1 MEVQRATIST
11 VPMDAPTKPQAW
23 VQKLRRARVVV
34 RRPHFQGR
42 RAIAYLNHSG
52 PLPRVGIRKL
62 SICPKRDGIRGRSLH
77 LLSLTSTSTMV
88 WRETFYA
95 CSPL

>member
-1 MEVQRATIST
+1 M
-11 VPMDAPTKPQAW
+11 
-23 VQKLRRARVVV
+23 VV

-62 SICPKRDGIRGRSLH
+62 STCPKSDGIRQRSLP
-77 LLSLTSTSTMV
+77 LLSLSPDGLAGDPLGLLSTECRCSKFSHVFSKLRSTMTRSYPRSSV
-88 WRETFYA
+88 AHTRR
-95 CSPL
+95 

>member
-1 MEVQRATIST
+1 
-11 VPMDAPTKPQAW
+11 
-23 VQKLRRARVVV
+23 VVV